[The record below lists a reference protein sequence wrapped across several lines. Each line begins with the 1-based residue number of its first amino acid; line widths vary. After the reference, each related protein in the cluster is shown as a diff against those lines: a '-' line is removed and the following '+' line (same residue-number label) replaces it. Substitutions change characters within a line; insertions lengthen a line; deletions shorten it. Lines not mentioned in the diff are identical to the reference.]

1 MPPSPPNSQAGSPPP
16 HTNNLQSPPH
26 SSTSSHRRS
35 RSRPYARSSKGRL
48 SSRRSQSTNV
58 DHHHGHHKKP
68 DPPRIV
74 FGNDAIAS
82 LPSEL
87 NKLSLS
93 FPLIVCSPSRI
104 HLADRIRSLLPNLDV
119 CFLTPDTY
127 PGPSVL
133 SDRDSVISVGG
144 PRAVALARR
153 ISVKMR
159 IPHVCVPT
167 TYSGEPGELFPP
179 WKKQQQQQ
187 QDDGRGRG
195 SGSQRSDGEQG
206 DGGEHDKSEH
216 ERSLPAVI
224 LYDRKLTESR
234 VRRFSA
240 EAGVAPDGEAEAA
253 LRVAT
258 GSADADVDAAVL
270 KPAKG
275 GAGQWSFIHLPGV

>member
-1 MPPSPPNSQAGSPPP
+1 MTSAPNSKAGSPSHKPQQPPSPP
-16 HTNNLQSPPH
+16 H
-26 SSTSSHRRS
+26 SSSHRRS
-35 RSRPYARSSKGRL
+35 RSRPYARSNRRI
-48 SSRRSQSTNV
+48 SSRSHSSSV
-58 DHHHGHHKKP
+58 DHRQHTNQSRKP

-87 NKLSLS
+87 TKLARSY
-93 FPLIVCSPSRI
+93 PLLVCSPSRV

-133 SDRDSVISVGG
+133 ADRDSVISVGG

-179 WKKQQQQQ
+179 WRKQQE
-187 QDDGRGRG
+187 DSTPASGNGG
-195 SGSQRSDGEQG
+195 GSQRSDAG
-206 DGGEHDKSEH
+206 DEH

-240 EAGVAPDGEAEAA
+240 EDGVVPDGETEAA

-258 GSADADVDAAVL
+258 GSAEAEADVPL
-270 KPAKG
+270 SKSAKG
-275 GAGQWSFIHLPGV
+275 GAGQWSYINLPGV

>member
-1 MPPSPPNSQAGSPPP
+1 MPSPPNSQAGSPPHHHP
-16 HTNNLQSPPH
+16 HPLQSPPR
-26 SSTSSHRRS
+26 SSSHRRS

-48 SSRRSQSTNV
+48 SSSSRRSQSTNV
-58 DHHHGHHKKP
+58 DRHHTDPKKP
-68 DPPRIV
+68 SANTPPRIV

-87 NKLSLS
+87 NKLTLS
-93 FPLIVCSPSRI
+93 YPLIVCSPSRI

-133 SDRDSVISVGG
+133 ADRDSVISVGG

-179 WKKQQQQQ
+179 WKKQ
-187 QDDGRGRG
+187 DDGGRAG
-195 SGSQRSDGEQG
+195 SGSQRSDGDQG
-206 DGGEHDKSEH
+206 GGGESEKSEQ

-258 GSADADVDAAVL
+258 GGADAEVDAAVL

>member
-1 MPPSPPNSQAGSPPP
+1 MPSAPNSKAGSPPNSKLLPSPPRA
-16 HTNNLQSPPH
+16 
-26 SSTSSHRRS
+26 HRRS
-35 RSRPYARSSKGRL
+35 RSRPYARSSNRRL
-48 SSRRSQSTNV
+48 SSRRSRSTNV
-58 DHHHGHHKKP
+58 DRRQKP

-87 NKLSLS
+87 NKLTLS

-104 HLADRIRSLLPNLDV
+104 HLADRIRSLLPDLDV

-133 SDRDSVISVGG
+133 SDRDSVVSVGG

-179 WKKQQQQQ
+179 WKKQQE
-187 QDDGRGRG
+187 DVRGRS
-195 SGSQRSDGEQG
+195 SGSRGSDGEQG
-206 DGGEHDKSEH
+206 DARGGEH

-224 LYDRKLTESR
+224 LYDRKLTESH

-240 EAGVAPDGEAEAA
+240 EDGISPDDEAEAA
-253 LRVAT
+253 LRVAA
-258 GSADADVDAAVL
+258 GRADAEADAAVPR
-270 KPAKG
+270 PAKG

>member
-1 MPPSPPNSQAGSPPP
+1 MTSPPDSKAGSPPHKLQLSP
-16 HTNNLQSPPH
+16 HH
-26 SSTSSHRRS
+26 SSHRRS
-35 RSRPYARSSKGRL
+35 RSRPYARSNRRL
-48 SSRRSQSTNV
+48 SSRSHSTSV
-58 DHHHGHHKKP
+58 DQKKT
-68 DPPRIV
+68 DAPRIV

-87 NKLSLS
+87 NKLTLS

-104 HLADRIRSLLPNLDV
+104 HLADRIRSLLPNLEV
-119 CFLTPDTY
+119 CFVTPDTY

-159 IPHVCVPT
+159 VPHICIPT

-179 WKKQQQQQ
+179 LGKHGDASGSGGSQTSDGGQG
-187 QDDGRGRG
+187 DGRG
-195 SGSQRSDGEQG
+195 D
-206 DGGEHDKSEH
+206 EHQ
-216 ERSLPAVI
+216 RSLPAVI

-240 EAGVAPDGEAEAA
+240 EDGVAPDGEAEAA
-253 LRVAT
+253 LRAAT
-258 GSADADVDAAVL
+258 GSADAEADVAL
-270 KPAKG
+270 SKPAKG
-275 GAGQWSFIHLPGV
+275 STGQWSYINLPGV

>member
-1 MPPSPPNSQAGSPPP
+1 MTSAPSSKAGSPSHKHQPPSPP
-16 HTNNLQSPPH
+16 H
-26 SSTSSHRRS
+26 SSSHRRS
-35 RSRPYARSSKGRL
+35 RSRPYARSNRRI
-48 SSRRSQSTNV
+48 SSRSHSSSV
-58 DHHHGHHKKP
+58 DHRQDKRKP

-87 NKLSLS
+87 TKLARSY
-93 FPLIVCSPSRI
+93 PLLVCSPSRV

-127 PGPSVL
+127 PGLSVL
-133 SDRDSVISVGG
+133 ADRDSVISVGG

-179 WKKQQQQQ
+179 WRKQQE
-187 QDDGRGRG
+187 DTSASGGG
-195 SGSQRSDGEQG
+195 GSQRSDAG
-206 DGGEHDKSEH
+206 DEH

-240 EAGVAPDGEAEAA
+240 EDGVVPDGETEAA

-258 GSADADVDAAVL
+258 GSADAEADVPL
-270 KPAKG
+270 SKSTKG
-275 GAGQWSFIHLPGV
+275 GTGQWSYINLPGV